1 MEMTGAQILMEGLLR
16 EGVEHIFGYAGAT
29 ICPVMDALKDIPQ
42 IRYTLVRTEQN
53 AGHMAS
59 GYARVTGKVGVCIVT
74 SGPGATNL
82 ITGIATAYMDSIP
95 MVAITGQVPSNL
107 LGRDIFQEVDI
118 TGAVTPFTKHN
129 YLVKDAAELPRI
141 LKEAF
146 YIASTGRPGPV
157 LIDVPIDIQEQAVP
171 DVTFPEEV
179 RIRGYKPSVRGND
192 LQIKRV
198 AEAISKARQP
208 LICAGG
214 GVWLA
219 HARDE
224 LLELAER
231 YSIPVVKTMMGVSL
245 MPTHHPLNMGM
256 IGAHGN
262 RCANKALAKSD
273 LLIMVGTRAADR
285 AILSPDEIQRRMATI
300 HIDVDPAEI
309 GKNMQAAIPLVGD
322 VKVILQQ
329 LLALDVPAPD
339 AAAWRECLKEYRK
352 AELTREFPR
361 REGSVF
367 PGTVMR
373 KLGARLDDDAV
384 VCVDVG
390 QNQIF
395 TCKYLPQKNGRLLTS
410 GGLGTMG
417 YALPAAIGAKV
428 ALPDRQTIVVCGDG
442 SFQMAMNELAAIR
455 CAGMDIKI
463 VLFRNHVLG
472 LVHQIQKTDPYHGPI
487 GVDLDG
493 SPDFETIAA
502 AYGIPSLVVN
512 DEDQLDDTLDRFLAV
527 KGSCILICEVHPDV
541 GTYD

>member
-1 MEMTGAQILMEGLLR
+1 MNGAQALIESLLR
-16 EGVEHIFGYAGAT
+16 EGVTHMFGYAGAT
-29 ICPVMDALKDIPQ
+29 ICPAVDALKEHPEIE
-42 IRYTLVRTEQN
+42 YTLVRTEQN

-59 GYARVTGKVGVCIVT
+59 GYARISGKVGVCMVT

-95 MVAITGQVPSNL
+95 MVAITGQVPSHL

-118 TGAVTPFTKHN
+118 TGAVAPFSKHS
-129 YLVKDAAELPRI
+129 YLVKNANDIPRVI
-141 LKEAF
+141 KEAF
-146 YIASTGRPGPV
+146 HIASTGRPGPV
-157 LIDVPIDIQEQAVP
+157 LIDIPIDVQEQHLRSSHY
-171 DVTFPEEV
+171 PEQV
-179 RIRGYKPSVRGND
+179 DIRGYKPSVKGND

-198 AEAISKARQP
+198 VEAIARSRQP

-219 HARDE
+219 DARAE
-224 LLELAER
+224 LLELAE
-231 YSIPVVKTMMGVSL
+231 SCAIPVVKTMMGIGL
-245 MPTHHPLNMGM
+245 IPTDHPLNMGM

-262 RCANKALAKSD
+262 HCANQALARAD

-285 AILSPDEIQRRMATI
+285 AVVDPREIQRRMATI

-309 GKNMQAAIPLVGD
+309 GKNMQAAVPLVGD

-329 LLALDVPAPD
+329 ILERGAPVTD
-339 AAAWRECLKEYRK
+339 SSAWLEQLKDYRK
-352 AELTREFPR
+352 AELQRTFPQ
-361 REGSVF
+361 REGYVF

-373 KLGARLDDDAV
+373 KLGRKLDEDAV

-395 TCKYLPQKNGRLLTS
+395 ACKYLPQKQGRLLTS

-428 ALPDRQTIVVCGDG
+428 AAPEKQTVVVCGDG
-442 SFQMAMNELAAIR
+442 SFQMAMNELSAIR
-455 CAGMDIKI
+455 CADMDVKI
-463 VLFRNHVLG
+463 VLLRNHMLG
-472 LVHQIQKTDPYHGPI
+472 LVHQIQCSAPYHGPF
-487 GVDLDG
+487 GVALDG

-502 AYGIPSLVVN
+502 AYGIPSLLAN
-512 DEDQLDDTLDRFLAV
+512 DEEKLDEVLDQFLNT
-527 KGSCILICEVHPDV
+527 KGCCLLICEVHPDV
-541 GTYD
+541 GTND

>member
-1 MEMTGAQILMEGLLR
+1 MNGAQALIESLLQ
-16 EGVEHIFGYAGAT
+16 EGVTHLFGYAGAT
-29 ICPVMDALKDIPQ
+29 ICPAADALKEHPEIT
-42 IRYTLVRTEQN
+42 YTLVRTEQN

-59 GYARVTGKVGVCIVT
+59 GYARISGKVGVCMVT

-95 MVAITGQVPSNL
+95 MVAITGQVPSHL

-118 TGAVTPFTKHN
+118 TGAVAPFSKHS
-129 YLVKDAAELPRI
+129 YLVKNANDIPRVV
-141 LKEAF
+141 KEAF
-146 YIASTGRPGPV
+146 HIASTGRPGPV
-157 LIDVPIDIQEQAVP
+157 LIDIPIDVQEQQVKS
-171 DVTFPEEV
+171 FHYPEQV
-179 RIRGYKPSVRGND
+179 DIRGYKPSVKGND

-198 AEAISKARQP
+198 VDAIARSRQP

-219 HARDE
+219 DAQAE
-224 LLELAER
+224 LLELAE
-231 YSIPVVKTMMGVSL
+231 SCAIPVVKTMMGIGV
-245 MPTHHPLNMGM
+245 MPTDHPLNMGM

-262 RCANKALAKSD
+262 HCANQALARAD

-285 AILSPDEIQRRMATI
+285 AMVDPREIQRRMATI

-322 VKVILQQ
+322 VKVILGQI
-329 LLALDVPAPD
+329 LERGAPVTD
-339 AAAWRECLKEYRK
+339 SAAWLEELKDYRR
-352 AELTREFPR
+352 AELGRIFPR
-361 REGSVF
+361 REGYVF

-373 KLGARLDDDAV
+373 KLGRRLDDDAI

-395 TCKYLPQKNGRLLTS
+395 ACKYLPQKKGRLLTS

-428 ALPDRQTIVVCGDG
+428 AAPEKQTVVVCGDG
-442 SFQMAMNELAAIR
+442 SFQMAMNELAAI
-455 CAGMDIKI
+455 CCGNMDVKI
-463 VLFRNHVLG
+463 VLFRNHLLG
-472 LVHQIQKTDPYHGPI
+472 LVHQIQCRAPYHGPY
-487 GVDLDG
+487 GVALDG

-502 AYGIPSLVVN
+502 AYGLPSLVADN
-512 DEDQLDDTLDRFLAV
+512 EDTLDEVVDQFLNT
-527 KGSCILICEVHPDV
+527 KGCCLLICEVHPDV
-541 GTYD
+541 GTND

>member
-1 MEMTGAQILMEGLLR
+1 MNGAQALIESLLR
-16 EGVEHIFGYAGAT
+16 EGVTHMFGYAGAT
-29 ICPVMDALKDIPQ
+29 ICPAVDALKEHPEIE
-42 IRYTLVRTEQN
+42 YTLVRTEQN

-59 GYARVTGKVGVCIVT
+59 GYARISGKVGVCMVT

-95 MVAITGQVPSNL
+95 MVAITGQVPSHL

-118 TGAVTPFTKHN
+118 TGAVAPFSKHS
-129 YLVKDAAELPRI
+129 YLVKNANDIPRVI
-141 LKEAF
+141 KEAF
-146 YIASTGRPGPV
+146 HIASTGRPGPV
-157 LIDVPIDIQEQAVP
+157 LIDIPIDVQELHLRIF
-171 DVTFPEEV
+171 DYPEQV
-179 RIRGYKPSVRGND
+179 DIRGYKPSVKGND

-198 AEAISKARQP
+198 VEAIARSRQP

-219 HARDE
+219 DARAE
-224 LLELAER
+224 LLELAE
-231 YSIPVVKTMMGVSL
+231 SCAIPVVKTMMGIGL
-245 MPTHHPLNMGM
+245 IPTDHPLNMGM

-262 RCANKALAKSD
+262 QCANQALARAD

-285 AILSPDEIQRRMATI
+285 AVVDPREIQRRMATI

-309 GKNMQAAIPLVGD
+309 GKNMQAAVPLVGD

-329 LLALDVPAPD
+329 ILERGAPVTD
-339 AAAWRECLKEYRK
+339 SSAWLEQLKDYRK
-352 AELTREFPR
+352 AELQRTFPQ
-361 REGSVF
+361 REGYVF

-373 KLGARLDDDAV
+373 KLGRKLDEDAV

-395 TCKYLPQKNGRLLTS
+395 ACKYLPQKQGRLLTS

-428 ALPDRQTIVVCGDG
+428 AAPEKQTVVVCGDG
-442 SFQMAMNELAAIR
+442 SFQMAMNELSAIR
-455 CAGMDIKI
+455 CADMDVKI
-463 VLFRNHVLG
+463 VLLRNHMLG
-472 LVHQIQKTDPYHGPI
+472 LVHQIQCSAPYHGPF
-487 GVDLDG
+487 GVALDG

-502 AYGIPSLVVN
+502 AYGIPSLLAS
-512 DEDQLDDTLDRFLAV
+512 DEEKLDEVLDQFLNT
-527 KGSCILICEVHPDV
+527 KGCCLLICEVHPDV
-541 GTYD
+541 GTND